1 MSTIATEYGLGSSAR
16 DFPDSPCDYP
26 SEEVQ
31 FSPHDDVDVLDW
43 DSWEAAVTNPPVED
57 AILLEKSG
65 ITAPNQQREFWR
77 RQTICKN
84 TVAAKLRQAGLSV
97 LAAKLEH
104 CHSEYTVATCKNCDA
119 IRKFPNR
126 CDLFCCPECA
136 NHLQFRR
143 RQQVEWWT
151 KLEHC
156 HSEYTIATCKN
167 CDAVRKF
174 PNRCDLF
181 CCPECANHLQFRRR
195 QQVEWWT
202 KLVTQPKHVV
212 LTIRNIRDL
221 SAGHV
226 RQMKKYLEALRRR
239 KFCRNWRGGFYR
251 IEVTLGKGGW
261 HLHIHLLVDADWID
275 QPELKQQWNS
285 VTGGGGY
292 IVKVKDCRE
301 SEYLREVTKYV
312 VKSTTMA
319 QWSPDTLRTFVLAF
333 TGLRLF
339 GVFGSLYGA
348 RTKFADFIAEL
359 KDTRRACDCDDPQ
372 VVYQSEEEFSRS
384 KQPRVPI
391 FSARPPPPA
400 EVQIPLIAE
409 HHQCRD

>member
-1 MSTIATEYGLGSSAR
+1 MTSSASEYGLRSYTR
-16 DFPDSPCDYP
+16 DIPDPPCSFP

-31 FSPHDDVDVLDW
+31 SSPHDEADVSDW
-43 DSWEAAVTNPPVED
+43 DSWEAAKTIPPVDD

-65 ITAPNQQREFWR
+65 IIAPNQQREFWR
-77 RQTICKN
+77 RQTIYKN
-84 TVAAKLRQAGLSV
+84 TVAAKLREAGLAD
-97 LAAKLEH
+97 LAAKLEY
-104 CHSEYTVATCKNCDA
+104 CHSEYTVATCA
-119 IRKFPNR
+119 
-126 CDLFCCPECA
+126 
-136 NHLQFRR
+136 
-143 RQQVEWWT
+143 
-151 KLEHC
+151 
-156 HSEYTIATCKN
+156 N

-181 CCPECANHLQFRRR
+181 ICPECAHHLQFRRR

-312 VKSTTMA
+312 VKSTTLA
-319 QWSPDTLRTFVLAF
+319 KWSPSTLRTFVLAF

-339 GVFGSLYGA
+339 GVFGSLFGA
-348 RTKFADFIAEL
+348 RTKFADFIADL
-359 KDTRRACDCDDPQ
+359 KDHRRACDCDDPQ
-372 VVYQSEEEFSRS
+372 VSYQSEEEFARS
-384 KQPRVPI
+384 KLPHIPI
-391 FSARPPPPA
+391 FRPRPPPPK
-400 EVQIPLIAE
+400 EVQIHLIIE

>member
-16 DFPDSPCDYP
+16 DFPDSPCEDSPAYADF
-26 SEEVQ
+26 Q
-31 FSPHDDVDVLDW
+31 PHDEVDVSEW
-43 DSWEAAVTNPPVED
+43 DSWAAAATNPPVD
-57 AILLEKSG
+57 DLILVQKSG
-65 ITAPNQQREFWR
+65 ITAPNQQREFWKK
-77 RQTICKN
+77 QTIFKN
-84 TVAAKLRQAGLSV
+84 TVAAKLRQAGLSE

-151 KLEHC
+151 KLV
-156 HSEYTIATCKN
+156 A
-167 CDAVRKF
+167 
-174 PNRCDLF
+174 
-181 CCPECANHLQFRRR
+181 
-195 QQVEWWT
+195 
-202 KLVTQPKHVV
+202 QPKHVV

-292 IVKVKDCRE
+292 IVKVKDCRQ

-319 QWSPDTLRTFVLAF
+319 KWSPATLRTFVLAF

-359 KDTRRACDCDDPQ
+359 KDHRRACDCDDPQ
-372 VVYQSEEEFSRS
+372 VSYQSEEEFARS
-384 KQPRVPI
+384 KRPRVPI